1 MREIADGALL
11 HEQMDLGP
19 KCVEYLALHV
29 AFASTERGH
38 EYTID
43 LLHVDFKQ

>member
-1 MREIADGALL
+1 MTYVGDSRWRIITRTNGLGAK
-11 HEQMDLGP
+11 MWRIPG
-19 KCVEYLALHV
+19 V